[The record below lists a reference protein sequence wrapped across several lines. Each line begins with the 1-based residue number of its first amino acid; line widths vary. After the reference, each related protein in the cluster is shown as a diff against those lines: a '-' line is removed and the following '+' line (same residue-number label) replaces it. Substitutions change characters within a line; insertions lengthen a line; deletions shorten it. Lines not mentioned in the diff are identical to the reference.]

1 MTISTDQIISNGLS
15 KTFQILLIGP
25 TLSNLL
31 LKPCSGQ
38 APKILDC
45 RFGDFF
51 VKLQSFYEP
60 IKSHAEVCEQMRM
73 KTTDA
78 ESREYLAS
86 IIKLKN
92 SFLKSFGTLTA
103 RDVNMVSLERLRAFL
118 INVAMKDP
126 GLFGE
131 LMLIIGTTRP
141 EFCGNIIE
149 MNHYMKLNDELF
161 DIGKSYTAEN

>member
-1 MTISTDQIISNGLS
+1 
-15 KTFQILLIGP
+15 
-25 TLSNLL
+25 
-31 LKPCSGQ
+31 
-38 APKILDC
+38 
-45 RFGDFF
+45 
-51 VKLQSFYEP
+51 
-60 IKSHAEVCEQMRM
+60 MRM

-92 SFLKSFGTLTA
+92 AFLKSFGTLTA

-126 GLFGE
+126 ALFGE

-161 DIGKSYTAEN
+161 DIGKSNSIKNL

>member
-1 MTISTDQIISNGLS
+1 
-15 KTFQILLIGP
+15 
-25 TLSNLL
+25 
-31 LKPCSGQ
+31 
-38 APKILDC
+38 
-45 RFGDFF
+45 
-51 VKLQSFYEP
+51 
-60 IKSHAEVCEQMRM
+60 MRM

-92 SFLKSFGTLTA
+92 AFLKSFGTLTA

-118 INVAMKDP
+118 INIAMRDP
-126 GLFGE
+126 ALFGE

-161 DIGKSYTAEN
+161 DLGKFNCNTLMSKYLLSC